1 MRVKHKKT
9 GFIFALKKIP
19 KDMIRS
25 HFMID
30 QLTLEI
36 KIQSFLNH
44 KNILGVHGIF
54 DDRTHLYIILDYM
67 EQGTLYSQLKK
78 QKILS
83 ER

>member
-9 GFIFALKKIP
+9 GSLFALKKIP

-44 KNILGVHGIF
+44 KNILSVHGVF
-54 DDRTHLYIILDYM
+54 DDRTHLFIILDYM

-78 QKILS
+78 QKILP

>member
-1 MRVKHKKT
+1 MRVKHKDT
-9 GFIFALKKIP
+9 GAIFALKKIP

-30 QLTLEI
+30 QLVLEI
-36 KIQSFLNH
+36 KIQTYLHH

-54 DDRTHLYIILDYM
+54 DDRTHLYLILDYM

-78 QKILS
+78 QKILP

>member
-30 QLTLEI
+30 QLTL
-36 KIQSFLNH
+36 
-44 KNILGVHGIF
+44 
-54 DDRTHLYIILDYM
+54 
-67 EQGTLYSQLKK
+67 
-78 QKILS
+78 
-83 ER
+83 